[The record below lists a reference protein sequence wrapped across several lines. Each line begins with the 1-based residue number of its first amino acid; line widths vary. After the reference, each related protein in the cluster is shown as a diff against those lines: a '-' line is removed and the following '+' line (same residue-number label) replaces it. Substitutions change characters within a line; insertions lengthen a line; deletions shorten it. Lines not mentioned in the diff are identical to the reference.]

1 MFLYAILVYWRYL
14 HTSFVFL
21 LRKLS
26 STVTIFPNKGTSL
39 DIHIPCF
46 TFIFQKYLI
55 TSHRIWNKNFNWCTS
70 LTSSGYLI
78 EKSSRV
84 LHGYTVP
91 DCMYD
96 GKAAAAFYPRV
107 HGKVEKGIES
117 SIAAS

>member
-1 MFLYAILVYWRYL
+1 MIFTYHALLSFSKSILL
-14 HTSFVFL
+14 
-21 LRKLS
+21 
-26 STVTIFPNKGTSL
+26 P
-39 DIHIPCF
+39 HIEF
-46 TFIFQKYLI
+46 GIKILI
-55 TSHRIWNKNFNWCTS
+55 GVLV